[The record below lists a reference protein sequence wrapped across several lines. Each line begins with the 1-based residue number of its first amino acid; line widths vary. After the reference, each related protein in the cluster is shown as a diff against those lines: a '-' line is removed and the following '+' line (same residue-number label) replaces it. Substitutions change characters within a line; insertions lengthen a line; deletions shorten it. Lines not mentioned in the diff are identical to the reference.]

1 MNGSTH
7 SPGTA
12 APGLRLHALDN
23 LRAAMMWL
31 GIVLHVAVIY
41 MSRPS
46 PLPWHDDQAT
56 PVADLL
62 VAVIHAFR
70 MPVFFILAGFFVSLL
85 VHRRGL
91 AGMVRH
97 RLRRLGLPFAVFW
110 PSLFVLSALLGLAFL
125 HRMAQGTWGLDRS
138 LMPQNTTMTTGPNTM
153 HLWFLWM
160 LLWLAM
166 LTPVLW
172 SAVRALPAGLQHAL
186 GHIVAWLGGT
196 PLGIVV
202 LTLPLAWIGDDY
214 DHGIVTPNGS
224 FLPPLAEWLHNGLF
238 YGFGLCLYAQQK
250 TLVARYERHWPVLAS
265 LGLACFL
272 ITAVLSEVLAQP
284 EASAFVLVLVTGAF
298 TDLLATPVSAT
309 RHLQFW
315 MALAYNGASWLW
327 SLALVGFFL
336 RHVAQAR
343 AWLAYLADSSYWVYL
358 VHLPMTIGWGA
369 LLHGLPI
376 PVLAKMLINVL
387 ATTALC
393 LATYHLGVRFT
404 AVSQL
409 LNGRRHTRPPSGKT
423 AHAT

>member
-1 MNGSTH
+1 MNGSTP
-7 SPGTA
+7 SPGPA
-12 APGLRLHALDN
+12 APRLRVYALDN
-23 LRAAMMWL
+23 LRATMMWL
-31 GIVLHVAVIY
+31 GIVLHVSVIY

-46 PLPWHDDQAT
+46 PLPWHDNLST

-97 RLRRLGLPFAVFW
+97 RLRRLGLPFVVFW
-110 PSLFVLSALLGLAFL
+110 PPLFVLCAMLGLAFL
-125 HRMAQGTWGLDRS
+125 HRMADGTWGLDRS
-138 LMPQNTTMTTGPNTM
+138 LLPPSPNVPKGPSTM

-160 LLWLAM
+160 LLWLAA

-172 SAVRALPAGLQHAL
+172 ATVCALPTGLQRTL
-186 GHIVAWLGGT
+186 GHTVTWLGGT
-196 PLGIVV
+196 PLGLIA
-202 LTLPLAWIGDDY
+202 LTLPLAWMGAGY
-214 DHGIVTPNGS
+214 DHGVVTPSGS

-238 YGFGLCLYAQQK
+238 YAFGLCLYAQQK
-250 TLVARYERHWPVLAS
+250 ELMMRYQKHWPMLAG
-265 LGLACFL
+265 LGLASFV

-284 EASAFVLVLVTGAF
+284 EASAFALVLITGTF
-298 TDLLATPVSAT
+298 SDILAAPVSAT

-315 MALAYNGASWLW
+315 MALAYNSASWLW
-327 SLALVGFFL
+327 SFALIGFFL
-336 RHVAQAR
+336 RHVGHTR
-343 AWLAYLADSSYWVYL
+343 PWLTYLADSSYWVYL
-358 VHLPMTIGWGA
+358 VHLPMTIGLGA
-369 LLHGLPI
+369 LMYGLPI
-376 PVLAKMLINVL
+376 PVLAKMILNVL

-404 AVSQL
+404 AVGQL
-409 LNGRRHTRPPSGKT
+409 LNGHRHTRNFSGDP